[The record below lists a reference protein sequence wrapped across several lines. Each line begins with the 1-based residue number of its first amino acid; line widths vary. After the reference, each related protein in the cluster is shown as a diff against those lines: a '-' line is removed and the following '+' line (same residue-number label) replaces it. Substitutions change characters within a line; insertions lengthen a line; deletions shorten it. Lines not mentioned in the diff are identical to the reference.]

1 MATWLQA
8 VARIGVEG
16 FKQLL
21 ICTGKNMKPQSWQ
34 KAGNFL
40 EFAVIG
46 VSFSCFSSFLFLFS
60 VVPLFTRVPF
70 GSLYD
75 GQVTTCILELFKDSM
90 PTKLMEVDA
99 KVGSWS

>member
-34 KAGNFL
+34 KVGNFL

-46 VSFSCFSSFLFLFS
+46 V
-60 VVPLFTRVPF
+60 R
-70 GSLYD
+70 
-75 GQVTTCILELFKDSM
+75 
-90 PTKLMEVDA
+90 
-99 KVGSWS
+99 